1 MCPKIY
7 NGYCHIFYVLDKD
20 AGCVVQSE
28 GIWTLNDIKYQR
40 VPITAIPATP
50 VLGVYPMHCD
60 STGMPGTAP
69 PPILPIDVTL
79 TPTNPPIVIP
89 SFGGVFQYTVVIHSN
104 DSIPRTIDANIHAIL
119 PNGNSFTVL
128 TRPNMTMAPG
138 STITRVMTQM
148 VPGTAPAGNY
158 LYVAEARDH
167 TTQAVLDSAYFNFTK
182 TGADNAGKSQSEW
195 TLNGWEENLSEAPF
209 NIHHSS
215 FIISASPNPFNSST
229 VISFDLANASL
240 VDLRIYNINGQEVW
254 RLETQGRRLETN
266 KVVWDAEGLPSG
278 IYFVKLSA
286 ANRQSSVQKLLLLK

>member
-1 MCPKIY
+1 
-7 NGYCHIFYVLDKD
+7 
-20 AGCVVQSE
+20 
-28 GIWTLNDIKYQR
+28 
-40 VPITAIPATP
+40 
-50 VLGVYPMHCD
+50 
-60 STGMPGTAP
+60 MPGTAP

-182 TGADNAGKSQSEW
+182 TGADYSGKSQS
-195 TLNGWEENLSEAPF
+195 GWSLSGWDEKAPF
-209 NIHHSS
+209 FSHPSS

-229 VISFDLANASL
+229 VISFDLANESL
-240 VDLRIYNINGQEVW
+240 VDLRIYNITGQEVW